1 MSDSAD
7 VIELLPLALMLVPVA
22 AVIAIM
28 AAWRAKPA
36 SAVYATFRMLAQLLL
51 VGYALVFIFTSARW
65 WLVSAIVI
73 LMMVVSSW
81 IALRP
86 LETRSGALYRDSL
99 FSISLSGL
107 AVLGLVVGLVVPS
120 DPWYEPRVVIPLAG
134 MVFANSMNVV
144 SLAAERFQSEVGRGS
159 DLIEARNTAFSA
171 SLIPLINSYLAV
183 GLVSLPGMM
192 TGQILSGTSP
202 LVAVRYQ
209 IMVMCMLLGAG
220 GLAAALFLQLQL
232 RHRRRD
238 I

>member
-86 LETRSGALYRDSL
+86 LETRSGCAVSGQPFLYQ
-99 FSISLSGL
+99 FEWSG
-107 AVLGLVVGLVVPS
+107 
-120 DPWYEPRVVIPLAG
+120 
-134 MVFANSMNVV
+134 
-144 SLAAERFQSEVGRGS
+144 
-159 DLIEARNTAFSA
+159 
-171 SLIPLINSYLAV
+171 
-183 GLVSLPGMM
+183 
-192 TGQILSGTSP
+192 
-202 LVAVRYQ
+202 
-209 IMVMCMLLGAG
+209 GAG
-220 GLAAALFLQLQL
+220 TGGRIGGTQ
-232 RHRRRD
+232 
-238 I
+238 